1 MQASVPSKV
10 HPGSPQ
16 GVPACFACAFYKLNL
31 CAAVRQKSRSATD
44 FLPGVSPLTSST
56 HTIPP
61 RRAIH
66 HPKEWS
72 EFVPVVCNGWALSS
86 IALPDGRRQILS
98 ILLAGDIAFSAGLF
112 EPASGYAAEAITEV
126 TYRKF
131 KRVELKDLLFEHR
144 DLFEMLTKIWNEER
158 ARADQLA
165 LGLGRRTATERIA
178 RLILNLT
185 ERLAERGMM
194 MNGQTMGF
202 PFRQRHIADATGLTA
217 VHVSKVLG
225 QFQRDG
231 LIEISN
237 RSLTITDA
245 TELRQVAG
253 P

>member
-1 MQASVPSKV
+1 MQASVPPKV
-10 HPGSPQ
+10 DFDSPQ
-16 GVPACFACAFYKLNL
+16 GIPACSACTFYKLNL
-31 CAAVRQKSRSATD
+31 CTEVRRKFSSATD
-44 FLPGVSPLTSST
+44 ILSDASPLTSST

-61 RRAIH
+61 RRTVY

-72 EFVPVVCNGWALSS
+72 EFVPVICNGWALSS

-98 ILLAGDIAFSAGLF
+98 ILLSGDIAFSSGLF
-112 EPASGYAAEAITEV
+112 EPVFGYAAEAITEV

-131 KRVELKDLLFEHR
+131 KRVELMDRLFEHR
-144 DLFEMLTKIWNEER
+144 DLFEMLTKILNEEK

-165 LGLGRRTATERIA
+165 LDLGRRTAAERIA
-178 RLILNLT
+178 RLIVKLA
-185 ERLAERGMM
+185 ERLVERGMM
-194 MNGQTMGF
+194 SGPTMAF
-202 PFRQRHIADATGLTA
+202 PFRQRHIADATGLTP

-245 TELRQVAG
+245 TGLDQIAG
-253 P
+253 SY